1 MNNLSA
7 APLSREA
14 ALADGTTLARD
25 ATLAGDADSAL
36 PRALPAWVYSHPE
49 LTKLEL
55 DRILRPSWQIV
66 CHLNSIPKTGDYET
80 FDLGPESIVVL
91 RDRDGSIRAFHN
103 VCRHRGARLLDGA
116 GNCPATITCP
126 YHGWTYRHDG
136 GLIGMP
142 VRESFPGLN
151 RELHALRPVRTD
163 IAFGFIFVCLAPDAE
178 GAVPQPVSTMWGK
191 LGEELAAYRCE
202 KMVPL
207 APISTE
213 VWNVDW
219 KIAMDNYL
227 ESYHVP
233 IGHPGLYRMFSPDYE
248 DQARVPGVARGLSWL
263 REKRSSRWSEGLYQS
278 LVGRAAQHL
287 PDDQRRCWRFYS
299 ALPNLG
305 IDVFPDQMDFFQ
317 VLPAGPGKC
326 IIRGAVF
333 GLPGASRELR
343 AVRYL
348 SNRINTSVNQEDQWL
363 CERVQRGLA
372 SSSYR
377 PGPLSRLESCMLEFH
392 DLLRARIPEFRLPN
406 APRHFNQTAP
416 SSLDSP
422 SPN

>member
-1 MNNLSA
+1 MNSLPNA
-7 APLSREA
+7 TQ
-14 ALADGTTLARD
+14 GD
-25 ATLAGDADSAL
+25 ATEAGL
-36 PRALPAWVYSHPE
+36 PRALPAWVYNHPAM
-49 LTKLEL
+49 TRLEQQRVL
-55 DRILRPSWQIV
+55 MPSWQLV
-66 CHLNSIPKTGDYET
+66 CHVNSIPKAGDYET
-80 FDLGPESIVVL
+80 FDLGPESVVVL

-142 VRESFPGLN
+142 VREGFPGLD
-151 RELHALRPVRTD
+151 RAAHGLRTVRTD
-163 IAFGFIFVCLAPDAE
+163 IAFGFVFVCLAPDSE
-178 GAVPQPVSTMWGK
+178 FGAPPPVSRIWGK
-191 LGEELAAYRCE
+191 LGEELAPYRCE
-202 KMVPL
+202 EMVPL
-207 APISTE
+207 APISSD

-233 IGHPGLYRMFSPDYE
+233 IGHPGLYRMFTPDYD
-248 DQARVPGVARGLSWL
+248 DQSRVPGVARGLSWL
-263 REKRSSRWSEGLYQS
+263 RETRSSRWSEGLYQS
-278 LVGRAAQHL
+278 LIGRAAAHL
-287 PDDQRRCWRFYS
+287 PEELRRCWRFYS

-333 GLPGASRELR
+333 GLPGAARELR
-343 AVRYL
+343 AARYL
-348 SNRINTSVNQEDQWL
+348 SNRINTSVNNEDRWL

-372 SSSYR
+372 SSSYQ
-377 PGPLSRLESCMLEFH
+377 PGPLSRLEGCMFEFH
-392 DLLRARIPEFRLPN
+392 NLLRTRIPEFRLP
-406 APRHFNQTAP
+406 APPLHF
-416 SSLDSP
+416 SP
-422 SPN
+422 G

>member
-1 MNNLSA
+1 MHSWSA
-7 APLSREA
+7 ATPANA
-14 ALADGTTLARD
+14 AD
-25 ATLAGDADSAL
+25 AGL

-49 LTKLEL
+49 LARLERERVL
-55 DRILRPSWQIV
+55 MPSWQIV
-66 CHLNSIPKTGDYET
+66 CHVNSIPKAGDYAT
-80 FDLGPESIVVL
+80 FDLGPESVLVL

-116 GNCPATITCP
+116 GTCPATITCP

-136 GLIGMP
+136 ALIGMP
-142 VRESFPGLN
+142 VKESFPGLN
-151 RELHALRPVRTD
+151 RADHGLRSVRTD
-163 IAFGFIFVCLAPDAE
+163 IAFGFVFVCLAPDSE
-178 GAVPQPVSTMWGK
+178 FGLPQPVSLMWGK

-202 KMVPL
+202 EMVPL
-207 APISTE
+207 SPISSD

-233 IGHPGLYRMFSPDYE
+233 IGHPGLFRMFTPDYE
-248 DQARVPGVARGLSWL
+248 DQATVPGVARGSSWL
-263 REKRSSRWSEGLYQS
+263 REKRSPRWSEGLYQS
-278 LVGRAAQHL
+278 LIGRAVAHL
-287 PDDQRRCWRFYS
+287 PEDQRRVWRFYS

-305 IDVFPDQMDFFQ
+305 IDVYPDQMDFFQ

-333 GLPGASRELR
+333 GLPSTTREMR
-343 AVRYL
+343 AVRFL
-348 SNRINTSVNQEDQWL
+348 SNRINASVNNEDKWL

-377 PGPLSRLESCMLEFH
+377 PGPLSQLEGCMLEFH
-392 DLLRARIPEFRLPN
+392 DLLRERIPEFRLPA
-406 APRHFNQTAP
+406 APKQFSEVRRG
-416 SSLDSP
+416 
-422 SPN
+422 